1 MAPYLSQLLSL
12 LPPLFLFSPGNALT
26 LHGST
31 SSSSPFPR
39 HEPRYASSCRCFPG
53 DPCWP
58 TPAQWKAFNSTLGGR
73 LIATIPIAAAC
84 HHDSVTPYDVQ
95 KCDALQN
102 IWFYPETHIDS
113 PSSIMAQYFTNNSCN
128 PFLPDSAPCTIGNY
142 VSYSVN
148 ASDASDYQKTIAF
161 TRQYNIRLVIKNT
174 GHDYNGKST
183 GAGAV
188 AIWTHNIKAMEVIDY
203 QSSYYT
209 GKAMKMGA
217 GVAVHEAYEFADTK
231 DVLVVGGNCPTVG
244 LVGGYTQGGGHGPLA
259 SKFGLGADQV
269 LEWEVV
275 TGTGQLVTA
284 TPKQYSDLY
293 WALCGGGGGT
303 YGAVVSLTAKAYP
316 AVTVAAANMTFLNNG
331 SNADQFY
338 DTIATFQESL
348 PAMVDAGVAV
358 IWLVTPTYFALMPA
372 TAPGLSK
379 TSLDALWKPTID
391 KLNEYQIQYEY
402 YSQEFPTYLQSYK
415 AMNTPWNVSE
425 NQVGGRL
432 IPRSLVEKNNT
443 ALMSALRSLVD
454 GGTLFSGVA
463 FNVNH
468 SVPSPDVVAAN
479 PYWRESLFDAV
490 LGTPYSYTNW
500 NANVQYALEMTN
512 DLLPQLEKLTPN
524 GGAYLN
530 EADFRQPDF
539 KSVFYGNHY
548 DKLNAIKAKYDPED
562 RFYALTA
569 VGSDRW
575 AQKQDG
581 RLCRT

>member
-1 MAPYLSQLLSL
+1 MAPSLAQLLSL
-12 LPPLFLFSPGNALT
+12 LPPLLLLSPARALT
-26 LHGST
+26 LRSDA
-31 SSSSPFPR
+31 SSSLPTLK
-39 HEPRYASSCRCFPG
+39 HELRGASACRCFPG

-58 TPAQWKAFNSTLGGR
+58 TPAQWKAFNSTLGGK
-73 LIATIPIAAAC
+73 LI
-84 HHDSVTPYDVQ
+84 VTVQ
-95 KCDALQN
+95 LLHPKCDALQN
-102 IWFYPETHIDS
+102 IWFNPQTHIDS
-113 PSSIMAQYFTNNSCN
+113 PSSVMAQYFTNNSCN
-128 PFLPDSAPCTIGNY
+128 PFLPDSA
-142 VSYSVN
+142 SLN
-148 ASDASDYQKTIAF
+148 ASSASDYQKTIAF
-161 TRQYNIRLVIKNT
+161 IQQHNIRLVIKNT

-188 AIWTHNIKAMEVIDY
+188 AIWTHNIKLMEAIDY
-203 QSSYYT
+203 HSSYYT
-209 GKAMKMGA
+209 GKVMKMGA

-284 TPKQYSDLY
+284 TPTQYLDLY
-293 WALCGGGGGT
+293 WALCGGGGGI

-316 AVTVAAANMTFLNNG
+316 AVAVAAANMTFFNNG

-338 DTIATFQESL
+338 DVIATFQESL
-348 PAMVDAGVAV
+348 PAMVDAGVVV
-358 IWLVTPTYFALMPA
+358 IWLLTPTYFALMPA

-379 TSLDALWKPTID
+379 ASLDALWKPTID
-391 KLNEYQIQYEY
+391 KLNEHQIQYQY
-402 YSQEFPTYLQSYK
+402 YSQEFPTYLESYK
-415 AMNTPWNVSE
+415 AMNTPWEVSE

-443 ALMSALRSLVD
+443 ALMSALRNLVD

-468 SVPSPDVVAAN
+468 SVSSPDAVAAN
-479 PYWRESLFDAV
+479 PYWRELIFDAV
-490 LGTPYSYTNW
+490 LGTPYSYTDW

-512 DLLPQLEKLTPN
+512 DLLPQLEKLMPN

-539 KSVFYGNHY
+539 QSVFYGSNY
-548 DKLNAIKAKYDPED
+548 GKLNAIKAKYNPED

-575 AQKQDG
+575 TQRQDG

>member
-12 LPPLFLFSPGNALT
+12 LPPLFIFSPANALI

-31 SSSSPFPR
+31 LSSSPFPK

-58 TPAQWKAFNSTLGGR
+58 TPVQWKAFNSTLGGK

-84 HHDSVTPYDVQ
+84 HHDSFTPYDVQ

-102 IWFYPETHIDS
+102 IWFYPETHIDL

-203 QSSYYT
+203 HSSYYT

-217 GVAVHEAYEFADTK
+217 GVAVHEAYEFADTQ

-284 TPKQYSDLY
+284 TRRRGVIDCQSIPSRNRRGGQYDFLEQRLQRRSILRHDCYFPGVPPCNGRRGRCCNL
-293 WALCGGGGGT
+293 AGHT
-303 YGAVVSLTAKAYP
+303 YVFRIDACHSSRTVQGEPGCSLETHYRQ
-316 AVTVAAANMTFLNNG
+316 VA
-331 SNADQFY
+331 
-338 DTIATFQESL
+338 E
-348 PAMVDAGVAV
+348 
-358 IWLVTPTYFALMPA
+358 
-372 TAPGLSK
+372 
-379 TSLDALWKPTID
+379 
-391 KLNEYQIQYEY
+391 
-402 YSQEFPTYLQSYK
+402 LQSD
-415 AMNTPWNVSE
+415 E
-425 NQVGGRL
+425 
-432 IPRSLVEKNNT
+432 
-443 ALMSALRSLVD
+443 
-454 GGTLFSGVA
+454 
-463 FNVNH
+463 H
-468 SVPSPDVVAAN
+468 
-479 PYWRESLFDAV
+479 
-490 LGTPYSYTNW
+490 
-500 NANVQYALEMTN
+500 ALERLGESSRRST
-512 DLLPQLEKLTPN
+512 
-524 GGAYLN
+524 
-530 EADFRQPDF
+530 
-539 KSVFYGNHY
+539 
-548 DKLNAIKAKYDPED
+548 DPPLA
-562 RFYALTA
+562 R
-569 VGSDRW
+569 
-575 AQKQDG
+575 
-581 RLCRT
+581 